1 MCSEGQGGAG
11 GLAAREVSTPPPAV
25 LQTGAQVTLPSPSPT
40 LGMSWA
46 SPTLQMGKPREAEP
60 ARVPRWASTAL
71 AQCGTGASPGTPSGC
86 VCGTPPPAPCSAD
99 SEACLQHLALPPLPG
114 LQAVLKCSG
123 VRRAFFIQEM
133 KLFSACCQAVV
144 KRRGE

>member
-60 ARVPRWASTAL
+60 AHVPRWAPTAL
-71 AQCGTGASPGTPSGC
+71 AQCGAGGLARDALGRC
-86 VCGTPPPAPCSAD
+86 LWDPPTR
-99 SEACLQHLALPPLPG
+99 PLLG
-114 LQAVLKCSG
+114 RL
-123 VRRAFFIQEM
+123 
-133 KLFSACCQAVV
+133 
-144 KRRGE
+144 